1 MSSSSTSDAMR
12 VSDEDRDRVAEMLRD
27 AVGRGQLTVTEVD
40 ERLAA
45 AYGAVTRRD
54 LVAVVADLPQ
64 AAAPSPVAVAVPAA
78 APVARRVDWRPW
90 LGGALLLVGIWAM
103 TSLIA
108 GHALFFWPAFPIG
121 FWALGLAFG
130 GKHHHHHHHHHRR
143 HHIAHRS

>member
-54 LVAVVADLPQ
+54 LAAVIADLPQ
-64 AAAPSPVAVAVPAA
+64 AVVPAPAPAPVAVAAAPAPAA
-78 APVARRVDWRPW
+78 RKAEWRPW
-90 LGGALLLVGIWAM
+90 LGGALLMIGIWAM

-130 GKHHHHHHHHHRR
+130 GKHHHHHRR